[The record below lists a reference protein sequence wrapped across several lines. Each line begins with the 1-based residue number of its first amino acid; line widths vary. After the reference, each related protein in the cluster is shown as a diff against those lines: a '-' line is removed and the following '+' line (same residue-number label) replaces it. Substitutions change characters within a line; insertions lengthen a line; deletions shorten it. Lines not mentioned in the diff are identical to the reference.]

1 MAGMNDSMPTRM
13 DPTVHVTAVVT
24 HRVRP
29 GRESGYEEWIK
40 GIADDA
46 RGFDGYLG
54 AHILRPELG
63 VSPNHVIVVQF
74 ATCVQLD
81 AWMQSEIRKAW
92 IERVKPLILEPE
104 SIKVLTGLE
113 PWFQL
118 PGQPFHG
125 PPKRYKQALLV
136 WVAVAAL
143 SLLVSPVVTMLL
155 GAWPLVLRVL
165 VNAAVMVVLLTYL
178 VMPLLTR
185 CFRRWLFSG

>member
-1 MAGMNDSMPTRM
+1 M
-13 DPTVHVTAVVT
+13 DPSVHVTAVIT

-29 GRESGYEEWIK
+29 GREAGYEEWLK

-63 VSPNHVIVVQF
+63 VSPDHVIVVQF
-74 ATCVQLD
+74 ATCPQLD
-81 AWMQSEIRKAW
+81 AWMQSKTRRDW
-92 IERVKPLILEPE
+92 VERVKPLILEPE

-118 PGQPFHG
+118 PGKPSQG

-136 WVAVAAL
+136 WVAVAVL
-143 SLLVSPVVTMLL
+143 SLIVGPVVTTLL
-155 GAWPLVLRVL
+155 AAWPLVLRVL
-165 VNAAVMVVLLTYL
+165 VNAAVLVVLLTYL
-178 VMPLLTR
+178 VMPFLTR